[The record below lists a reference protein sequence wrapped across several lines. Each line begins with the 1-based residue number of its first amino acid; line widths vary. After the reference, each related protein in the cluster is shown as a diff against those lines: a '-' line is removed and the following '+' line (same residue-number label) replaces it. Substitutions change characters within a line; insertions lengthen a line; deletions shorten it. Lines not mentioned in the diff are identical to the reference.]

1 MRLVIT
7 AVINVVCYRGI
18 VDSTNVWLFDV
29 HIYAMDTSNSTLYL
43 VDDKIKIFKDVYG
56 EFMLR
61 IELLFL
67 FFSDKLGANK
77 VEHWKNVFF

>member
-29 HIYAMDTSNSTLYL
+29 HIYASI
-43 VDDKIKIFKDVYG
+43 VVIFHYR
-56 EFMLR
+56 LSQLQLQQ
-61 IELLFL
+61 IL
-67 FFSDKLGANK
+67 A
-77 VEHWKNVFF
+77 